1 MKLEFI
7 KKKCSEGDSVSFKTK
22 TGDSFSG
29 KILEFDDD
37 IIIIVNEDGDEEYI
51 SVESIDTFK
60 KFITGITPSA
70 ASTSVTQ
77 EQIPAKTE
85 PKAEVLPVQEIVSET
100 SSQAE
105 VASKP
110 QITTKGLTSVAQ
122 THATEKLQV
131 KEVVKPATIKLKDPK
146 KRVFSS
152 LDDFG
157 ANVLSGIGN
166 ETVKEKNDREKKEAE
181 EAEGNQVVRE
191 MGTISSCGDVY
202 GFIQDNITHK
212 RLYFN
217 VKELLDLD
225 PKKNIVGQYVVYT
238 KSLNYQGDTA
248 ISIHKPDTINNLLLL
263 VDDLMKKNR
272 KYDAFEVIN
281 HINKSYPDTKA
292 VRLKQYELTSK
303 RTQQSAKPIK
313 VADNCYL
320 QAVTCKKLKQYDKAL
335 ELFDKAIEKQQK
347 VDSAIKDKGMLYVH
361 LAKIKKPTDSRDYLK
376 EADLFMEKHV
386 HLLEENLI
394 KWQYLENFYFSIKNY
409 LQFKIAALKLLSDP
423 GINNDGPRYVLLLNK
438 LAGVFIKEGDIE
450 RAREYINKS
459 IETYPDGTAS
469 KRMLAIID
477 QAEDISSWEIEDII
491 SANEIESFMGGLSP
505 YITKT
510 LDEYDEYAG
519 ANAKNIESK
528 HFTKEDLKEVRKL
541 VNTFNEAGGRPN
553 DRARYLLTEAKLM
566 QQFEP
571 NNSDQFR
578 SVMARYCNDMARVH
592 IINQS
597 QREVTRFFLNEAFGL
612 TQKFETTA
620 RQASIFLMTIHAT
633 PEQLSRELSFSTT
646 LANAL
651 SGAINSDVEPWN
663 IILEML
669 LYNSEITAKVISI
682 LYGDTNLRQKAVK
695 ALKQWDPSLPA
706 TLDTEKFTFAWNRAR
721 EKRLNDYRKA
731 VSDIFTLASSNSIL
745 EIAKAFKENIPDIR
759 KEWMSSLD
767 KSRLTTIAT
776 IVAPSLENY
785 YQSIG
790 YRNKELNYNSAYLL
804 LDKMKG
810 EILSEPTKLSFEAIL
825 PLAENIQ
832 EIITKDFDNFKN
844 ASDIRPMISLLSSN
858 TVVDNHQVNLQIEV
872 SLDKDSSPI
881 SNVKIE
887 VLTDDDIRQVE
898 SGENNPNLSLVEGG
912 DSITFLPVVE
922 TSEKVIQEQA
932 ASFTVKCTYFRA
944 GVEQTCE
951 EPLSL
956 HLYDSEDFSL
966 IPNPYA
972 SVAESGPLSADS
984 NMFYGHDGIIKRSV
998 STILESP
1005 TKQVL
1010 IYGQKRSGKSSVL
1023 NRIEHELKDA
1033 GAFCIKFSLGQ
1044 IIRKF
1049 SEAAFFHRI
1058 LDEISEELK
1067 MMREDGDIA
1076 PEFTVPSK
1084 EDFIKE
1090 DLDNPVVPF
1099 TKYMR
1104 AFNRA
1109 CQRTLGWEN
1118 KRLVVLID
1126 EFTYMYGAIKAGV
1139 ILPTIMQQ
1147 WKAVT
1152 QDDRATFSV
1161 VLVGQ
1166 DVIPAFKNEPYT
1178 RNAFG
1183 VISDERLTY
1192 LSFDDAKQ
1200 LVETPI
1206 LNDGKSRFL
1215 GDATE
1220 LILDYTAC
1228 SPYYIQIFCSRLVQ
1242 YMNDKHYIQLTKND
1256 VKSVAQEMVSGV
1268 HALDEG
1274 KFENLLSARE
1284 TDDEDN
1290 VEGAA
1295 LDDAIRVY
1303 KDEDVKNV
1311 LRAVAK
1317 ASSTKID
1324 ANIKELK
1331 VSIEETK
1338 LKGILKQLCDREV
1351 LENRDDNY
1359 RIKVRLYK
1367 EWLLNH

>member
-7 KKKCSEGDSVSFKTK
+7 KKKCSEGDIVSFKTK
-22 TGDSFSG
+22 SGDSFSG

-37 IIIIVNEDGDEEYI
+37 IIIIVNEDEDEEYV

-60 KFITGITPSA
+60 KHNNAAAPSLVQTSVPQEKVRVQAEPIKELTPISQEPELESSTKGASESITNANVSVSLNKTPSA
-70 ASTSVTQ
+70 AQTKNL
-77 EQIPAKTE
+77 EPAK
-85 PKAEVLPVQEIVSET
+85 P
-100 SSQAE
+100 
-105 VASKP
+105 AS
-110 QITTKGLTSVAQ
+110 
-122 THATEKLQV
+122 
-131 KEVVKPATIKLKDPK
+131 IKLKDPK

-157 ANVLSGIGN
+157 ANVLSGTGT
-166 ETVKEKNDREKKEAE
+166 ETFKEKADREKKEAE

-191 MGTISSCGDVY
+191 MGTIFSCGDMF
-202 GFIQDNITHK
+202 GFINDAVTHK

-225 PKKNIVGQYVVYT
+225 ARANIVGQRVVFT
-238 KSLNYQGDTA
+238 KSLNQQGDTA
-248 ISIHKPDTINNLLLL
+248 ISIHKSDTINNLLAL
-263 VDDLMKKNR
+263 VDKLMENNR
-272 KYDAFEVIN
+272 KYDALEVLS
-281 HINKSYPDTKA
+281 HISKAYPDNRS
-292 VRLKQYELTSK
+292 VRWKQYEISSKRPQPYNKTSK
-303 RTQQSAKPIK
+303 TS
-313 VADNCYL
+313 DNFYL
-320 QAVTCKKLKQYDKAL
+320 QAINCKNHKQYDKAL
-335 ELFDKAIEKQQK
+335 ELFDKAIENQQK
-347 VDSAIKDKGMLYVH
+347 VDSAIKDKGMLYIQ
-361 LAKIKKPTDSRDYLK
+361 LSKLKSSTDTRNYLK

-409 LQFKIAALKLLSDP
+409 LQFKIAALKLLDNP
-423 GINNDGPRYVLLLNK
+423 GISNDGPRYVLLLNK
-438 LAGVFIKEGDIE
+438 LASVFIKDGDIE
-450 RAREYINKS
+450 KAREYINKS
-459 IETYPDGTAS
+459 IETYPEGTAS
-469 KRMLAIID
+469 RRMLAII

-519 ANAKNIESK
+519 VPPKNIESK
-528 HFTKEDLKEVRKL
+528 HFTKDNLKEVRKL
-541 VNTFNEAGGRPN
+541 VSTFNELGGRAN
-553 DRARYLLTEAKLM
+553 DRARYLLTEGKLM

-571 NNSDQFR
+571 DNSLVFR
-578 SVMARYCNDMARVH
+578 SVMARYCNDMARIH
-592 IINQS
+592 IHNQS
-597 QREVTRFFLNEAFGL
+597 PREVIRFFFNEAFGL
-612 TQKFETTA
+612 VVNYDEVGATA
-620 RQASIFLMTIHAT
+620 PVFLMTIHAT
-633 PEQLSRELSFSTT
+633 NEELSHKLFLTPS
-646 LANAL
+646 LANTL
-651 SGAINSDVEPWN
+651 KDAINSNVDPWN

-682 LYGDTNLRQKAVK
+682 LYSDSNLRKKATN
-695 ALKQWDPSLPA
+695 ALIQWDLNLPE
-706 TLDTEKFTFAWNRAR
+706 TIIDRETFTFAWNRAR

-731 VSDIFTLASSNSIL
+731 ATDIYTLASSSSIL

-759 KEWMSSLD
+759 KEWMSGLD

-887 VLTDDDIRQVE
+887 VLTDDDIRQVD

-932 ASFTVKCTYFRA
+932 ASFTVKCTYYRA
-944 GVEQTCE
+944 GVEQSCE

-1076 PEFTVPSK
+1076 PEFNIPSK
-1084 EDFIKE
+1084 EEFIKE
-1090 DLDNPVVPF
+1090 DIDNPVVPF
-1099 TKYMR
+1099 IKYMR
-1104 AFNRA
+1104 NFNRA
-1109 CQRTLGWEN
+1109 CQRTPGWEN

-1331 VSIEETK
+1331 VSIDEAK

-1351 LENRDDNY
+1351 LENRDDNF